1 MRRGGRNSILTDI
14 DVYASTIC
22 AFVPMASH
30 GMPNDFDI
38 DEFMSCSCLRL
49 RRVAREATRVYDG
62 YLKPTGLGANQLM
75 LLVVLHGA
83 DRRRNGVTASVLAEY
98 MGADPTTLSRNL
110 KPLVKRGLIAV
121 RADPEDGR
129 SRLLHITARGEAKLR
144 EAGPHWRKAEAQ
156 MRAAVGEARLGSL
169 HNLLDRAAAGLRG

>member
-22 AFVPMASH
+22 VFVPMASH

-49 RRVAREATRVYDG
+49 RRVAREATRVYDC
-62 YLKPTGLGANQLM
+62 YLEPTGLGANQLM

-83 DRRRNGVTASVLAEY
+83 DRRRNGVTAMQCSSSAARSVPSSA
-98 MGADPTTLSRNL
+98 GT
-110 KPLVKRGLIAV
+110 KPCR
-121 RADPEDGR
+121 
-129 SRLLHITARGEAKLR
+129 
-144 EAGPHWRKAEAQ
+144 
-156 MRAAVGEARLGSL
+156 M
-169 HNLLDRAAAGLRG
+169 